1 MMANIN
7 AFALG
12 AKMVNARARIYLR
25 WSTLKGG
32 ERPEEF
38 FAANDVRYIS
48 GQDMIVP
55 GEASRHFGLYRSD
68 AWDPFNLAMPI
79 WHWGKF
85 YELMIRSIM
94 NGSWKHDDVG
104 ATKGLNYWWGM
115 SAGIIDVICSGNLP
129 IGTVRLVDLLKS
141 TICNGDFNPF
151 SGALYSQKGAVQ
163 QDTDRVLTPEEIITM
178 DWLAE
183 NVDGFIPTIDQLID
197 AARPVVLLQGVDSP
211 ET

>member
-1 MMANIN
+1 M
-7 AFALG
+7 
-12 AKMVNARARIYLR
+12 
-25 WSTLKGG
+25 
-32 ERPEEF
+32 
-38 FAANDVRYIS
+38 
-48 GQDMIVP
+48 
-55 GEASRHFGLYRSD
+55 
-68 AWDPFNLAMPI
+68 
-79 WHWGKF
+79 
-85 YELMIRSIM
+85 
-94 NGSWKHDDVG
+94 
-104 ATKGLNYWWGM
+104 
-115 SAGIIDVICSGNLP
+115 
-129 IGTVRLVDLLKS
+129 DLLKS